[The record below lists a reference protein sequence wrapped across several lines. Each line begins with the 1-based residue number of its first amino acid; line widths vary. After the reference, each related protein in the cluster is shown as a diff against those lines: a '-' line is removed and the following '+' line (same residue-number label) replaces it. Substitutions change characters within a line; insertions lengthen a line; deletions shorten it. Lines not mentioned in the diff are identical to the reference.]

1 MPILLASEQYT
12 DEWFENRKG
21 NGKVSA
27 SIVGSVLS
35 LPDAYT
41 TREAQLRSLVR
52 GHFGLKRDENW
63 RGPHMQWGMDMECV
77 ARGEFEFEQGCTV
90 VQHGMYA
97 HDQHP
102 WLLASPDGQVQGE
115 NMGIEI
121 KCPYHPK
128 FQKADTPAWEMQA
141 LSEQKV
147 AAGAIE
153 KHPSY
158 YAQMQ
163 VQMQVMGWDACY
175 YVVWTPRDINIELI
189 QRDKLWWAD
198 NFPKIRLFHE
208 EILEVIGDKAQH
220 EPMLE
225 DQEVDLTDDLAWTTI
240 SAKLQDVQKQLSEL
254 SELEKQYKA
263 ELVKI
268 AQVHNKTCRGQGFS
282 VIRKTGQTRVDYKAV
297 VTDVAPNIDL
307 TPYSKTAEATW
318 AVTPIKK
325 KEAA

>member
-141 LSEQKV
+141 LSEQK
-147 AAGAIE
+147 AG
-153 KHPSY
+153 
-158 YAQMQ
+158 
-163 VQMQVMGWDACY
+163 
-175 YVVWTPRDINIELI
+175 
-189 QRDKLWWAD
+189 
-198 NFPKIRLFHE
+198 
-208 EILEVIGDKAQH
+208 
-220 EPMLE
+220 
-225 DQEVDLTDDLAWTTI
+225 
-240 SAKLQDVQKQLSEL
+240 
-254 SELEKQYKA
+254 
-263 ELVKI
+263 
-268 AQVHNKTCRGQGFS
+268 
-282 VIRKTGQTRVDYKAV
+282 
-297 VTDVAPNIDL
+297 
-307 TPYSKTAEATW
+307 
-318 AVTPIKK
+318 
-325 KEAA
+325 